1 MNQLVTTRGLK
12 KSAVATCVCTNTGSF
27 EIRVNKVPLAIHI
40 DKLMVAKYEEI
51 LRIVAPDAIEG
62 LDFEITTETASSH
75 VGNIYAGR
83 QAFVRAILAY
93 LSTYSDEYKKQEVKD
108 AIMAFDRYAI
118 VTDTRRKEAKKY
130 GGPGARARYQKSY
143 R

>member
-1 MNQLVTTRGLK
+1 MNQLVTTRGVK
-12 KSAVATCVCTNTGSF
+12 KSAVATCVCKNTGAF
-27 EIRVNKVPLAIHI
+27 EIRINRVPLAIHT
-40 DKLMVAKYEEI
+40 DKLMVSKYEEI
-51 LRIVAPDAIEG
+51 LRLVAPETISE
-62 LDFEITTETASSH
+62 LDFDIKIDKASSH

-93 LSTYSDEYKKQEVKD
+93 LSTYSDEYKKQEVKS